1 MDIVKVKLA
10 DLKLAEENVRMHP
23 KRQIEEYRRSLSMFG
38 QTKNAVIDENNNV
51 LIGNGLVMAAR
62 EEGWEEIAAIKR
74 TDLTENQK
82 LKLMVSDNKIFGLG
96 VDNLDT
102 IDTIFERL
110 HDDLNIPG
118 YDEETLKT
126 MIADTET
133 VTAEIGNYGK
143 LTPDE
148 VRDIQNRPEPRTPT
162 MPTPPAQTE
171 QAASTLPHNDSDNNT
186 AEPESRL
193 LENEENSILIQCPK
207 CGEKHWLPKDV
218 LRPLM

>member
-1 MDIVKVKLA
+1 MDIVIVKLA
-10 DLKLAEENVRMHP
+10 DLVLAEENVRMHP
-23 KRQIEEYRRSLSMFG
+23 KRQIEEYRRSLVMFG
-38 QTKNAVIDENNNV
+38 QTKNAVIDELNNV
-51 LIGNGLVMAAR
+51 LIGNGLVIAAR

-102 IDTIFERL
+102 IDRIFERL
-110 HDDLNIPG
+110 SDDLNIPG

-133 VTAEIGNYGK
+133 VTTEIGNYGK

-148 VRDIQNRPEPRTPT
+148 VSDIENRPEPRTPT
-162 MPTPPAQTE
+162 MPAAQTT
-171 QAASTLPHNDSDNNT
+171 ASTLPHENTDNDITEPDNK
-186 AEPESRL
+186 L
-193 LENEENSILIQCPK
+193 LENEENSIPIHCPK